1 MKVSR
6 PVGALAA
13 VSALAMLLAGC
24 GGGGGAQKSGASDA
38 NAFDKNAKTE
48 ITMGGWS
55 LKMTPEFQKLVDGFE
70 AEYPNV
76 TIKLKEYSADDYDKQ
91 LTADIS
97 AGAQPDVFP
106 LKNTV
111 KYDTYAKS
119 GGLADVSDIA
129 KKYADHK
136 GFDDS
141 MYKTKDGKYYA
152 LPYRADH
159 WVLFYNKDMF
169 KKAGVKTPDAT
180 WTWNDYTKA
189 GEELKKKLPA
199 AGYDANSVYPMYQH
213 NWQSLVQSFALAQ
226 NGQPAEKTYLKG
238 DFGYMKPYYQR
249 ALKWQDDK
257 LTINYNTS
265 FTNKV
270 QYQAQFGTQKA
281 AMMPMGTWYAAS
293 FLSQQKTGDAQ
304 KFDWGM
310 APVPQNPSKKIPSTP
325 VTFGSPTGLMVSAKS
340 TGQKAAAAKKFVEWA
355 VGEGGADV
363 LAKLTT
369 TPAYIND
376 KVTKDF
382 FAADGM
388 ATDQESKD
396 AWSKFDMKLEAPVS
410 DATDTVQTLLKTM
423 NSSILT
429 GTSKPD
435 AAINQCQQ
443 DVKNQGVLSSN

>member
-13 VSALAMLLAGC
+13 VSALAMLLSGC
-24 GGGGGAQKSGASDA
+24 GGGNGNSSASGS
-38 NAFDKNAKTE
+38 NEFDKNAKTE
-48 ITMGGWS
+48 ITMAGWS
-55 LKMTPEFQKLVDGFE
+55 LKMTPEFKQLTDAFMK
-70 AEYPNV
+70 AYPNV
-76 TIKLKEYSADDYDKQ
+76 TVKLKEYSADDYDKQ

-106 LKNTV
+106 LKNMQ
-111 KYDTYAKS
+111 KYTTYASSK
-119 GGLADVSDIA
+119 GLADLSDVA
-129 KKYADHK
+129 KKYAGNKKIDM
-136 GFDDS
+136 S
-141 MYKTKDGKYYA
+141 MYKTSDGKYYG

-159 WVLFYNKDMF
+159 WVMFYNKDMF
-169 KKAGVKTPDAT
+169 KKTGIKEPDGT
-180 WTWNDYTKA
+180 WTWDDYTKV

-213 NWQSLVQSFALAQ
+213 NWRSVVVSMALAQ
-226 NGQPAEKTYLKG
+226 NGQPASKTYLK
-238 DFGYMKPYYQR
+238 DNFNYTLPYYKR

-257 LTINYNTS
+257 LTINWNTS

-281 AMMPMGTWYAAS
+281 AMMPMGTWYAAA
-293 FLSQQKTGDAQ
+293 FLNQQKTGDAQ

-310 APVPQNPSKKIPSTP
+310 APVPQNPSKKMPSTP
-325 VTFGSPTGLMVSAKS
+325 VTFGSPTGLAVSAKD

-355 VGEGGADV
+355 IGEGGADT

-388 ATDQESKD
+388 ANDQLSKD
-396 AWSKFDMKLEAPVS
+396 AWSKFDMKLEQPVS
-410 DATDTVQTLLKTM
+410 SATDTIEDLLDKGHSAIMTE
-423 NSSILT
+423 T
-429 GTSKPD
+429 QKPD
-435 AAINQCQQ
+435 AGIKEVEDN
-443 DVKNQGVLSSN
+443 VKNQGVLDN